1 MKYNTKKKL
10 HKQKQKRRIIQESG
24 RYEHTRDEILENGI
38 VHCPA
43 FTAPLIDFGFDH
55 NDSD

>member
-1 MKYNTKKKL
+1 MKKL
-10 HKQKQKRRIIQESG
+10 HKKKQKRRIIQESG